1 MAFSSKTAA
10 ETLSGSSISKVIQPG
25 NVVAKVVDI
34 KIEVPPYDAN
44 ALTLVLLMETKEIDD
59 PSFVGLPIDKDN
71 PDLGNFKGQ
80 VARVQTSGFSYTD
93 YTNDKGVTTPKEQM
107 IFKWIWNFA
116 KEIGAVKALVD
127 NNIEGETIQD
137 FLENAKQ
144 YLVSPDRLI
153 HFCIAGAEYEKNG
166 YTQYR
171 LFLAKSEKGKS
182 SYVLY
187 NEDETTLPERL
198 IKFNE
203 ALHIKK
209 KKPAEKVDDFN
220 GRDASDDLSL

>member
-10 ETLSGSSISKVIQPG
+10 ETLSGSAISKVIQPG

-34 KIEVPPYDAN
+34 KLEVPPYDAN
-44 ALTLVLLMETKEIDD
+44 ALTLVLLMETKEIED

-71 PDLGNFKGQ
+71 PELGNFKGQ
-80 VARVQTSGFSYTD
+80 IARVQTSGFSYTD
-93 YTNDKGVTTPKEQM
+93 YTNKEGQVTPKEQQ

-116 KEIGAVKALVD
+116 KEIGVSQTLVD
-127 NNIEGETIQD
+127 HNIEGETIHD
-137 FLENAKQ
+137 YLENAKQ
-144 YLVSPDRLI
+144 FLVSTDRYI
-153 HFCIAGAEYEKNG
+153 NFCIAGAEYEKNG

-171 LFLAKSEKGKS
+171 LFLAKPEKGKS
-182 SYVLY
+182 PYVLY
-187 NEDETTLPERL
+187 NEDETILPERL

-209 KKPAEKVDDFN
+209 KKVADKVEEFN